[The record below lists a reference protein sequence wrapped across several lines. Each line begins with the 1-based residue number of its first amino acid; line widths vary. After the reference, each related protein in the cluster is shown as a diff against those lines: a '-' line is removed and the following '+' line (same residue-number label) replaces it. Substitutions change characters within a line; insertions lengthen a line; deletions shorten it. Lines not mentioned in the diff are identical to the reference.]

1 MFSNSGEK
9 GLIRVRVDC
18 GGKWFLISSYLLLS
32 PQTDDRRPLSSG
44 KRANLGQK
52 QVYKLGQSCNL
63 SGGQYRPLM
72 ISFQEGEEQWLWVER
87 KKKRMAAEKSYFFK
101 NYNVSGRG
109 REMVMGRIERRKEW
123 LLKKISTTTM
133 FQEGEEE
140 WLRLERQR
148 QLKEKKNSTEKIFF
162 FQQRRNYLNVWVD
175 IAWTSLAAIAIY
187 SFHCN
192 GS

>member
-87 KKKRMAAEKSYFFK
+87 
-101 NYNVSGRG
+101 
-109 REMVMGRIERRKEW
+109 RKEW
-123 LLKKISTTTM
+123 LLKKSYFFNNNNVSGRGRGM
-133 FQEGEEE
+133 SAARE
-140 WLRLERQR
+140 
-148 QLKEKKNSTEKIFF
+148 TEI
-162 FQQRRNYLNVWVD
+162 
-175 IAWTSLAAIAIY
+175 T
-187 SFHCN
+187 
-192 GS
+192 

>member
-52 QVYKLGQSCNL
+52 QVYKFGQSCNL

-87 KKKRMAAEKSYFFK
+87 EEKNGCWK
-101 NYNVSGRG
+101 N
-109 REMVMGRIERRKEW
+109 
-123 LLKKISTTTM
+123 LTFSTITM
-133 FQEGEEE
+133 FQEGEAE

-148 QLKEKKNSTEKIFF
+148 QPKEEEKNCLQKQSFFFFLKKKKLFAVFTIFF
-162 FQQRRNYLNVWVD
+162 NNLPLERVRVSGPMSCSAMVNLKNFPTK
-175 IAWTSLAAIAIY
+175 I
-187 SFHCN
+187 
-192 GS
+192 

>member
-52 QVYKLGQSCNL
+52 QVYKFGQSCNL

-87 KKKRMAAEKSYFFK
+87 
-101 NYNVSGRG
+101 
-109 REMVMGRIERRKEW
+109 RKEW
-123 LLKKISTTTM
+123 LLKKSYFFNNNNVSGRGRGM
-133 FQEGEEE
+133 SAARE
-140 WLRLERQR
+140 
-148 QLKEKKNSTEKIFF
+148 TEI
-162 FQQRRNYLNVWVD
+162 
-175 IAWTSLAAIAIY
+175 T
-187 SFHCN
+187 
-192 GS
+192 

>member
-52 QVYKLGQSCNL
+52 QVYKFGQSCNL

-87 KKKRMAAEKSYFFK
+87 EDEKNGPAEKSYFF
-101 NYNVSGRG
+101 
-109 REMVMGRIERRKEW
+109 
-123 LLKKISTTTM
+123 TTTM
-133 FQEGEEE
+133 FQEGKEQ
-140 WLRLERQR
+140 WLWVERED
-148 QLKEKKNSTEKIFF
+148 EK
-162 FQQRRNYLNVWVD
+162 
-175 IAWTSLAAIAIY
+175 
-187 SFHCN
+187 N
-192 GS
+192 GC